1 MSTYLSPRKSLPVPA
16 GTQPGPATD
25 YVLVFK
31 TTLRDR
37 EAVCRLAPVLDEAA
51 GPDRW
56 HVDLEDVDK
65 VLRIETS
72 RLLARQVT
80 QLLGKAGYGCEELP
94 D

>member
-1 MSTYLSPRKSLPVPA
+1 MSTHLNDPKSVPCPPGA
-16 GTQPGPATD
+16 QPGPAAG

-37 EAVCRLAPVLDEAA
+37 EAVRRMAPVLDEAA

-56 HVDLEDVDK
+56 HVALEDVDK

-72 RLLARQVT
+72 RLLPRQVT
-80 QLLGKAGYGCEELP
+80 QLLGEAGYGCEELP